1 LITRRRFGGLA
12 AGAFA
17 GITGL
22 GGYAF
27 GFEPVIRL
35 KTTRYVI
42 TPENWPRGLSLRIA
56 VLTDIHVGGITMP
69 ISRVNDIVRHTNTLG
84 ADVIVILGDLVVQ
97 RSSRHS
103 ELSAECANALAAL
116 WAPLGVHAVL
126 GNHDWWDDPVA
137 QAAAAG
143 PVVGATALRA
153 AGIPV
158 YENSGV
164 RLEKAGRPFWL
175 LGLADQLAL
184 KRRGQ
189 RFKGFDDLPATLRLA
204 TDDAPIILM
213 AHEPDIFASMPTRVA
228 LTLSGHTH
236 GGQVRLFGYSPIVPS
251 KYDNRYAYGH
261 VVENG
266 IHLVVSGGLGTGRIP
281 VRLGVPPEVVVV
293 DIGSAEPA
301 LS

>member
-1 LITRRRFGGLA
+1 MITRRQFASLA
-12 AGAFA
+12 TGALAGMA
-17 GITGL
+17 GL

-27 GFEPVIRL
+27 GYEPVIRL
-35 KTTRYVI
+35 KTTRYAI
-42 TPENWPRGLSLRIA
+42 RPEKWPQGLLLRIA
-56 VLTDIHVGGITMP
+56 VLTDIHAGGITMP
-69 ISRVNDIVRHTNTLG
+69 ITRVNDIVRHTNTLG

-97 RSSRHS
+97 RSGRHS
-103 ELSAECANALAAL
+103 ELCVACANALGAL
-116 WAPLGVHAVL
+116 QAPLGVHAVL

-137 QAAAAG
+137 QAASAG

-158 YENSGV
+158 YENNGI
-164 RLEKAGRPFWL
+164 RLQKEGRPFWL

-184 KRRGQ
+184 KRGGQ

-204 TDDAPIILM
+204 TDDAPVILM
-213 AHEPDIFASMPTRVA
+213 AHEPDIFASMPRRVA
-228 LTLSGHTH
+228 VTLSGHTH

-261 VVENG
+261 VIENG

-281 VRLGVPPEVVVV
+281 VRLGVPPEVVIV
-293 DIGSAEPA
+293 DVASAEPA
-301 LS
+301 VS